1 MALMAYIN
9 ISHILY
15 KNVLLVTMYMY
26 MYLFTGRMKKEIR
39 RPNMREDWGISLQY
53 SVAGNRIVKMKL
65 NTHVYACSN

>member
-1 MALMAYIN
+1 MFFWLQCAF
-9 ISHILY
+9 
-15 KNVLLVTMYMY
+15 

-65 NTHVYACSN
+65 NTYMLVLTRKS

>member
-1 MALMAYIN
+1 
-9 ISHILY
+9 
-15 KNVLLVTMYMY
+15 MYMY

-65 NTHVYACSN
+65 NTYMLVLTRKS